1 METGRKV
8 RAASRR
14 RWTLRAIL
22 AFAAAGAVGGGL
34 AQNGTRIDAPARS
47 PRRPRT
53 HALPSATDLAADG
66 AASRG
71 RRVPILLFFE
81 REDCPYCERALRE
94 HLVPMSAEAPWRDD
108 ALLRQIEADRAL
120 PVVGFDGRAT
130 THSALAARFGV
141 TLTPTV
147 LVVDGTGAP
156 LAEPVVGLLTADFYG
171 AYLDDALRAGLAKL
185 RK

>member
-8 RAASRR
+8 RAASPRR
-14 RWTLRAIL
+14 RTLRAIL
-22 AFAAAGAVGGGL
+22 ALAAAGAVGAGL

-53 HALPSATDLAADG
+53 HALPSAADLAAGG
-66 AASRG
+66 AA
-71 RRVPILLFFE
+71 RRPPRLPILLLLE
-81 REDCPYCERALRE
+81 RAAWPNSARALRA
-94 HLVPMSAEAPWRDD
+94 HQAPMSAEAPWRDD
-108 ALLRQIEADRAL
+108 ALLRQIEADRAV
-120 PVVGFDGRAT
+120 PVVGFDGRPT
-130 THSALAARFGV
+130 THSALAARYGV